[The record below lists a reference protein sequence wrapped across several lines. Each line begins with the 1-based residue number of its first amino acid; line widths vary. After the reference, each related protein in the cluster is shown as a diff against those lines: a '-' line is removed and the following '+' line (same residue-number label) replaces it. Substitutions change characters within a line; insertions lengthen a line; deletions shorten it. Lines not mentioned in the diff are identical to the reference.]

1 MLTPHFGNIISD
13 FSTSSASS
21 ASAHNNNSRSNNNS
35 NSSNNSGNQISL
47 HSHHNI
53 QQHTPGSSHP
63 SHHSNGNT
71 HHASHQHHTPH
82 PHHQHP
88 TPPAI
93 HSSPHLNK
101 KIIKSSRENMETN
114 NNNSNNNN
122 DSSANANTTNT
133 SSSSFKFIIIFLFEQ
148 QHQYSSYGTGGSAPG
163 HPPKAWEKSGVNFD
177 VDEYKLEYMDLDEF
191 LLENNMNLDS
201 VLQQQQ
207 QQQQGGNASVLEA
220 VAEEQRSR
228 SQLLRCSSNGAT
240 GGIVGRIH
248 PPQPPPSSSLDIP
261 VQVVSPQQQAL
272 RMPPRSPDDVVVKSE
287 NEGSTPVEALRIC
300 GGTNDDGTPNNSLH
314 HPQLHAPH
322 HVHVQQQQVQQQVNH
337 HHAHHTVAHE
347 LMDPSLRISGYFG
360 GSGSISDDNS
370 RKKKKILV
378 SDEKKDDKYWERRR
392 KKQQHGRK
400 ALTGCT
406 TFGKRIGGAS
416 RRHNECLILEPS
428 EMIVIDYVDGR
439 GRTEKIIDSSSS
451 SSNSNNNNTSDVV
464 TVQQTYLSEPEEI
477 QRPPPRKQHGSD
489 SSSAYSGSDTMLQSV
504 EEMDLSGL
512 LESVVDSD
520 VEEEEEDDEEEE
532 STGESPL
539 IVRDAVRD
547 CLEKDPSDRSDDD
560 VEVLLEF
567 TQHLKAFTNMTMSVR
582 RALVS
587 TMVFAVVEKAGTV
600 VMTDGEELDSWSVI
614 INGSVEIERWEG
626 GNKEELHLG
635 DSFGITPT
643 TEKLYHKG
651 IMREENQFRHEEDGR
666 LVMITEHRRPEK
678 ADSSRSTTPINNQS
692 SHHSR
697 GGHVVIRGTPER
709 LTAQLVEDGS
719 VDSSFIEDFLLT
731 YRTFISDPIVVFNR
745 LLEWFEDGSLRDKV
759 TRVILLWVNNH
770 FTDFETD
777 LRMMTLLEKFEKSL
791 EAEGMN
797 SQLRMM
803 NFACAAKARKK
814 DGYAHPVV
822 ERRVT
827 SLSGLKRGD
836 EILEV
841 NGQIFT
847 ALKLPRA
854 LDVLKGNAKKRWN
867 PLSLQMTLHM
877 HLELVI
883 QIGVHHHLKSPN
895 VLPNLLSLLQK
906 THKLNRAFNRLLHKP
921 KSMISMDTV
930 DDSSVINSNYY
941 PNNNNNNSSLSNPDL
956 TDNSFEETY
965 TAASVAAANS
975 YPEHVLKIYRAD
987 QSLKYLLVH
996 KETTAREVVMLALQE
1011 FGCTEPSS
1019 NYALVEVTVAEGGF
1033 VKQRR
1038 LPDALQNLAERMGL
1052 ASRYYIKSVGCSETL
1067 LPDDAAAELQKDS
1080 SVSLLHLNSVEVATQ
1095 LMVEDFTIFR
1105 QIEGTEYVTDLFG
1118 KKSRYGNP
1126 NLTRF
1131 SQLVNREMMWAIT
1144 EIVMESS
1151 NLNKRMRIIKQFIKI
1166 ARQCKETQ
1174 NFNSMF
1180 AIISGLGHASVSRL
1194 KATWEK
1200 VPAKYLRIF
1209 HEMQQLMDPS
1219 RNMSRY
1225 RNLVNGEDVQPPIIP
1240 FYPIVKKDL
1249 TFIHIANDSVIDNLV
1264 NFEKLRMIAKEVRS
1278 LTNMCSA
1285 PLDLFSM
1292 LELGGQQPSN
1302 AMVAMNQLSTGGQHL
1317 ATVNRRRKKTTGLPN
1332 PKRMFEE
1339 AQMVRR
1345 VKSYL
1350 KNMRVVIEEEALHRM
1365 SLECEPPPG
1374 AMGGLKRNPSPTPS
1388 AVSSTSS
1395 NSERKVTLP
1404 PHGASTTTSSNSS
1417 AIPPPPPLPSTS
1429 SSGSSS
1435 GHHQKFASPHAV
1447 KKLLS
1452 LSEQAKPIRSSSSS
1466 SKNTIPQPPLPPPPH
1481 RSHHGHHQGHLHHHP
1496 PEPIY
1501 PIPVDLTA
1509 ESSSVTSITAS
1520 RRVKYHHPASSV
1532 TSTDSGLSSYDDYSR
1547 QLSYSRRRRVPPP
1560 PLAPPMGFSPPMKE
1574 EFSTQSRNRN
1584 RISKS
1589 QQQYSSAYYIMSD
1602 PCGAGGD
1609 DDDED
1614 DGDEQVSAV

>member
-1 MLTPHFGNIISD
+1 
-13 FSTSSASS
+13 
-21 ASAHNNNSRSNNNS
+21 
-35 NSSNNSGNQISL
+35 
-47 HSHHNI
+47 
-53 QQHTPGSSHP
+53 
-63 SHHSNGNT
+63 
-71 HHASHQHHTPH
+71 
-82 PHHQHP
+82 
-88 TPPAI
+88 
-93 HSSPHLNK
+93 
-101 KIIKSSRENMETN
+101 
-114 NNNSNNNN
+114 
-122 DSSANANTTNT
+122 
-133 SSSSFKFIIIFLFEQ
+133 
-148 QHQYSSYGTGGSAPG
+148 
-163 HPPKAWEKSGVNFD
+163 
-177 VDEYKLEYMDLDEF
+177 
-191 LLENNMNLDS
+191 
-201 VLQQQQ
+201 
-207 QQQQGGNASVLEA
+207 
-220 VAEEQRSR
+220 
-228 SQLLRCSSNGAT
+228 
-240 GGIVGRIH
+240 
-248 PPQPPPSSSLDIP
+248 
-261 VQVVSPQQQAL
+261 
-272 RMPPRSPDDVVVKSE
+272 
-287 NEGSTPVEALRIC
+287 
-300 GGTNDDGTPNNSLH
+300 
-314 HPQLHAPH
+314 
-322 HVHVQQQQVQQQVNH
+322 
-337 HHAHHTVAHE
+337 
-347 LMDPSLRISGYFG
+347 
-360 GSGSISDDNS
+360 
-370 RKKKKILV
+370 
-378 SDEKKDDKYWERRR
+378 
-392 KKQQHGRK
+392 
-400 ALTGCT
+400 
-406 TFGKRIGGAS
+406 
-416 RRHNECLILEPS
+416 
-428 EMIVIDYVDGR
+428 MIVIDYVDGR

-451 SSNSNNNNTSDVV
+451 ANPASSGKDESSS
-464 TVQQTYLSEPEEI
+464 LSGAGLEETEEA
-477 QRPPPRKQHGSD
+477 PPPPPPVRPRKLHGSD

-520 VEEEEEDDEEEE
+520 VEEEEEDEDDEEE
-532 STGESPL
+532 SSVESPL
-539 IVRDAVRD
+539 VVRDAVRD
-547 CLEKDPSDRSDDD
+547 CLEKDPSDRGEED

-600 VMTDGEELDSWSVI
+600 VMTHGEELDSWSVI
-614 INGSVEIERWEG
+614 INGSVEISSSEG
-626 GNKEELHLG
+626 HKEELSLG

-651 IMREENQFRHEEDGR
+651 VMRTRVDDCQFICVTQNDYYRILHQGEENQFRHEEEGR
-666 LVMITEHRRPEK
+666 LVMITEHRRVSDK
-678 ADSSRSTTPINNQS
+678 AE
-692 SHHSR
+692 R
-697 GGHVVIRGTPER
+697 GGHVVIRGSPER
-709 LTAQLVEDGS
+709 LTAQLVEDCS

-731 YRTFISDPIVVFNR
+731 FRTFIFDPVVVFKK
-745 LLEWFEDGSLRDKV
+745 LLEWFEDPVLRDKV

-770 FTDFETD
+770 FTDFETE
-777 LRMMTLLEKFEKSL
+777 LRLMSLLERFEGSL
-791 EAEGMN
+791 ESHGMN

-803 NFACAAKARKK
+803 NFACAAKARKRTVTLTRSSREEPLPFQVI
-814 DGYAHPVV
+814 GGSGIFISRV
-822 ERRVT
+822 EAGSKAEDV
-827 SLSGLKRGD
+827 GLKRGD

-841 NGQIFT
+841 NGQIFN
-847 ALKLPRA
+847 AVKLPKA
-854 LDVLKGNAKKRWN
+854 LEILKGVCHLSITAKSNFLAFQEALLHQSN
-867 PLSLQMTLHM
+867 PTSPRTRKTLESSLSADEFLPARIGPTSRSPSSP
-877 HLELVI
+877 
-883 QIGVHHHLKSPN
+883 QISKGSKS
-895 VLPNLLSLLQK
+895 SGIASK

-930 DDSSVINSNYY
+930 DDASVINSNYY
-941 PNNNNNNSSLSNPDL
+941 PSSGNNNNNSSLSNPDL

-965 TAASVAAANS
+965 TAASTA

-1067 LPDDAAAELQKDS
+1067 LPDDAAVELQKDA

-1105 QIEGTEYVTDLFG
+1105 QIEATEYVTDLFG
-1118 KKSRYGNP
+1118 AVSRYGTP
-1126 NLTRF
+1126 NLSRF
-1131 SQLVNREMMWAIT
+1131 SHLVNREMMWAIT
-1144 EIVMESS
+1144 EIVSESS
-1151 NLNKRMRIIKQFIKI
+1151 NMNKRMRIIKQFIKI

-1200 VPAKYLRIF
+1200 LPAKYLRIF

-1225 RNLVNGEDVQPPIIP
+1225 RNLVNGEDTQPPIIP

-1249 TFIHIANDSVIDNLV
+1249 TFIHLANDSVIDNLV

-1350 KNMRVVIEEEALHRM
+1350 QNMRVITEEHCLHKM

-1374 AMGGLKRNPSPTPS
+1374 GHPLQHTLSSSTSFNLSTASSSQQQNPSERGASGKQRNASPTPS

-1395 NSERKVTLP
+1395 NSERKLTP
-1404 PHGASTTTSSNSS
+1404 PHG
-1417 AIPPPPPLPSTS
+1417 P
-1429 SSGSSS
+1429 SSS
-1435 GHHQKFASPHAV
+1435 GHQKFGAASPQAV

-1452 LSEQAKPIRSSSSS
+1452 LSEPAKPVRSSSSS
-1466 SKNTIPQPPLPPPPH
+1466 SKMASIPQPPPPPARPSAPGSSSAFTH
-1481 RSHHGHHQGHLHHHP
+1481 NHTHHHSHHSHHPHHAPGGAPSSITHAASSLLPLHHP
-1496 PEPIY
+1496 PGPPPSDPHSHHHLL
-1501 PIPVDLTA
+1501 PIPVDLTP
-1509 ESSSVTSITAS
+1509 ESSSVTSIPAS
-1520 RRVKYHHPASSV
+1520 RRGNPKQYQHPTNSV

-1547 QLSYSRRRRVPPP
+1547 SSSSHASYSRRRRVPPP
-1560 PLAPPMGFSPPMKE
+1560 PLGFSPPMKE
-1574 EFSTQSRNRN
+1574 EFCGAQSRSSRSGG
-1584 RISKS
+1584 RCSKS
-1589 QQQYSSAYYIMSD
+1589 SAHTAVGYPSNPSAYYIMPTD
-1602 PCGAGGD
+1602 TVVIGD
-1609 DDDED
+1609 EDDED

>member
-1 MLTPHFGNIISD
+1 MYLPR
-13 FSTSSASS
+13 TS
-21 ASAHNNNSRSNNNS
+21 
-35 NSSNNSGNQISL
+35 
-47 HSHHNI
+47 
-53 QQHTPGSSHP
+53 
-63 SHHSNGNT
+63 
-71 HHASHQHHTPH
+71 
-82 PHHQHP
+82 
-88 TPPAI
+88 
-93 HSSPHLNK
+93 
-101 KIIKSSRENMETN
+101 
-114 NNNSNNNN
+114 
-122 DSSANANTTNT
+122 
-133 SSSSFKFIIIFLFEQ
+133 
-148 QHQYSSYGTGGSAPG
+148 
-163 HPPKAWEKSGVNFD
+163 
-177 VDEYKLEYMDLDEF
+177 
-191 LLENNMNLDS
+191 
-201 VLQQQQ
+201 
-207 QQQQGGNASVLEA
+207 
-220 VAEEQRSR
+220 
-228 SQLLRCSSNGAT
+228 
-240 GGIVGRIH
+240 
-248 PPQPPPSSSLDIP
+248 
-261 VQVVSPQQQAL
+261 
-272 RMPPRSPDDVVVKSE
+272 
-287 NEGSTPVEALRIC
+287 
-300 GGTNDDGTPNNSLH
+300 
-314 HPQLHAPH
+314 
-322 HVHVQQQQVQQQVNH
+322 
-337 HHAHHTVAHE
+337 
-347 LMDPSLRISGYFG
+347 
-360 GSGSISDDNS
+360 
-370 RKKKKILV
+370 
-378 SDEKKDDKYWERRR
+378 
-392 KKQQHGRK
+392 
-400 ALTGCT
+400 
-406 TFGKRIGGAS
+406 FGKRIGGAS

-651 IMREENQFRHEEDGR
+651 IMRTRVDDCQFICVTQNDYYRILHQGEENQFRHEEDGR

-803 NFACAAKARKK
+803 NFACAAKARKRTVTLTRSSREESLPFQVIGGASSGVFISK
-814 DGYAHPVV
+814 V
-822 ERRVT
+822 ESGSKAEDV
-827 SLSGLKRGD
+827 GLKRGD

-854 LDVLKGNAKKRWN
+854 LDVLKGVCHLSITAKSNFLAFQEALLHQNN
-867 PLSLQMTLHM
+867 PTSPRTRKTLESSLSADDFAHAPRIGHTNRSPSSPQISKCSSKSS
-877 HLELVI
+877 VI
-883 QIGVHHHLKSPN
+883 AS
-895 VLPNLLSLLQK
+895 K

-1144 EIVMESS
+1144 EIVIESS

-1374 AMGGLKRNPSPTPS
+1374 GIQNLSSSTSFTLPSHASLSSSSSSSHHHHHHSAMGGLKRNPSPTPS

-1435 GHHQKFASPHAV
+1435 GHHQKFGAASPHAV